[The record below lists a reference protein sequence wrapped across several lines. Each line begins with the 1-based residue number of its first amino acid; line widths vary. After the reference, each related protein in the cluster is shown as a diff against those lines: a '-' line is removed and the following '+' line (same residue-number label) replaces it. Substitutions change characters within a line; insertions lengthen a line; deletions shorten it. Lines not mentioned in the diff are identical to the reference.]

1 MKLRNRFFFVL
12 SLLLVLSVSAQ
23 NRPQSEK
30 QVNNEYRNT
39 IKDFIQQDVLKRQK
53 QMDRSAEQYL
63 VNLPFDDKLYDETF
77 ISIRSSVEE
86 CSSDEGKTELNYLFE
101 ISYGCHN
108 IEGVSDDY
116 SLGSYTWESSNS
128 CKAICRL
135 TKQMIEGICKDIF
148 RPGCTVDITIH
159 STTDGT
165 DISHINYGGEYGE
178 YRYCPAMFNG
188 ENVRLSVSQNEGIN
202 SNAQLAYIRAQG
214 VRYFLENN
222 ISNLKSTHNNFRY
235 VTKSYHD
242 TGSYYRR
249 SSISMV
255 VHGAFDKK
263 ASEMEASMRQ
273 DEFVDFNIP
282 EVEANSNSETFV
294 IIIANE
300 GYNTLPNVPFAT
312 NDGNIMAQYCNKTL
326 GIPERHIK
334 ILSDVSKQMIK
345 QQGVEWLKD
354 ITVAVKGQAN
364 IIVYYAGHG
373 MTDGEYKPYI
383 IPNRVDFSDI
393 KSLKNNM
400 IGEHKITLSR
410 KEAKK
415 MIEQCLP
422 IDTLAAW
429 FNKVQCKNITFLLDA
444 SFNGVQRNGAPLF
457 DITKT
462 GRKGKGLRIR
472 NDIVVFSAADF
483 DKTAYSFDD
492 QHHGFFTYFLLKE
505 LKRTKGD
512 ITYKELFDNIDQAL
526 GYESSLQGKLQQ
538 PFVTAGGKIKEGWE
552 DFKF

>member
-128 CKAICRL
+128 CKAICML